1 MQSESTVK
9 RDPRKV
15 RVYGLLI
22 VFSLALLA
30 FGYQL
35 QHWGAHELIVHFA
48 NELGIAGLV
57 GFFLAITIERLSQ
70 KEFRKLAEDERAQIK
85 RDVFYYVY
93 GHEIP
98 LSIRDEI
105 DAHILKIPYVRR
117 RVVMQYE
124 LEPVQDDKTKEWY
137 VLTTFTMN
145 YDLEN
150 LTTDD
155 KEFPFLAAV
164 DKSPSTQY
172 AAKFLKLSAQGCKVP
187 FSWDAEELARQQ
199 TEKENEIELHLPDKI
214 VLKSKPPAEEDS
226 EKVAPP
232 NLTHITLQ
240 TQSVRFLRGHI
251 DFLFTSHVCDLNLNV
266 WADRRLKVFA
276 DTFEQNPLEQVEE
289 PPQEI
294 SWLTDRLKKSG
305 ELYYWKLK
313 KPLLAYQAMKI
324 WWTAPGIPVG
334 DTPAAAEVKKLQ
346 EAAAAAETTKPREAA
361 APAEV
366 KKPQEAP
373 APVGV

>member
-1 MQSESTVK
+1 MQSVSTVK

-15 RVYGLLI
+15 RIYGLLI
-22 VFSLALLA
+22 IFSLALLA
-30 FGYQL
+30 FGYELEQ
-35 QHWGAHELIVHFA
+35 WGVHKLFVHFA

-70 KEFRKLAEDERAQIK
+70 EEFRKLAEEERAEIK

-105 DAHILKIPYVRR
+105 DAHILKVPYVRR

-150 LTTDD
+150 LTTDEM
-155 KEFPFLAAV
+155 KFPFLAAV
-164 DKSPSTQY
+164 DKSPSKQFT
-172 AAKFLKLSAQGCKVP
+172 AKFLKLSVQGCKVP
-187 FSWDAEELARQQ
+187 FNWEGAELAKQQ
-199 TEKENEIELHLPDKI
+199 TEKENEIELRLPDKI
-214 VLKSKPPAEEDS
+214 VLLPKPAVEEDS

-251 DFLFTSHVCDLNLNV
+251 DFLFTSHVCDLNLSV
-266 WADRRLKVFA
+266 WADRSLKVSA
-276 DTFEQNPLEQVEE
+276 DTSEQNPLDPVKEL
-289 PPQEI
+289 PQEI

-313 KPLLAYQAMKI
+313 KPLLAYQTLQI
-324 WWTAPGIPVG
+324 SWTAPGIPLGNESVVAIEEAK
-334 DTPAAAEVKKLQ
+334 PAQ
-346 EAAAAAETTKPREAA
+346 
-361 APAEV
+361 
-366 KKPQEAP
+366 AP
-373 APVGV
+373 APIIV